1 MRAELDR
8 SSFEATVLP
17 HANFSGPLSRVHCA
31 LPPPHPR
38 HRPLHTASAWGGSL
52 PSQVPLT
59 PPGRGDAASGQALA
73 PRCPVCVEQTCTLPP
88 SPAGASL
95 REAKLEYSSLRHTTF
110 DGADLSSASFVESD
124 LSHASFFG
132 ATGVSTA
139 RFDRVLG
146 MNTVK
151 GLDRK
156 TLAAAL
162 LLQG

>member
-1 MRAELDR
+1 M
-8 SSFEATVLP
+8 
-17 HANFSGPLSRVHCA
+17 
-31 LPPPHPR
+31 
-38 HRPLHTASAWGGSL
+38 
-52 PSQVPLT
+52 
-59 PPGRGDAASGQALA
+59 
-73 PRCPVCVEQTCTLPP
+73 
-88 SPAGASL
+88 

-124 LSHASFFG
+124 LSHATFFG

-139 RFDRVLG
+139 QFDRALG